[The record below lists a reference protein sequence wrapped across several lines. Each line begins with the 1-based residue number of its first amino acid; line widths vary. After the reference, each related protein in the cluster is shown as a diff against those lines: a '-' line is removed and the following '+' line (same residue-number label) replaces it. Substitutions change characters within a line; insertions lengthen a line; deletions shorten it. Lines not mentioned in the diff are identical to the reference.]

1 MKQRTHLLLAS
12 LLVSLLA
19 GLTAI
24 ANETPGGRTGR
35 LIFDARYIADTGS
48 YLTNDTC
55 HVALTKTANI
65 IPDDTEVLVYARPVV
80 STNASDWVQLLPLR
94 TIAEHPADYYL
105 ANAISNDVMVTANYV
120 PPSPVIT
127 NFLFTTACKICLGIT
142 PTTSL
147 PLVVPHAK
155 AIAIDSFDSRV
166 EYLESTGTQ
175 YIKTGFTITDTT
187 SYNGRIMPTAL
198 PFNSAM
204 FGYRFVNSATAY
216 GNMRFCFIYS
226 DGRIGLRNGL
236 DVQNSTMA
244 VVVGSLYNI
253 EVDNQ
258 SVRLNDSVWIN
269 ADNKKVGMTP
279 PGEAWLFSVNCT
291 GYYNLDVEH
300 PVCMRLYS
308 WQIFDNGVLVRD
320 FIPVRVG
327 NIGYMFDAVSGKLF
341 GNAGTGNFIL
351 GPDL

>member
-1 MKQRTHLLLAS
+1 MKQHTHLLLAS
-12 LLVSLLA
+12 LLVSLLT

-24 ANETPGGRTGR
+24 AHETPGGRTGR
-35 LIFDARYIADTGS
+35 FIFDTRYIADTGS

-80 STNASDWVQLLPLR
+80 LTNASDWVQLLPLR

-147 PLVVPHAK
+147 PLIVPHAK
-155 AIAIDSFDSRV
+155 AIAVDSFDSRV

-175 YIKTGFTITDTT
+175 HIDTGLIAASGWKIDITFSSASWSSGDNAMSLFGART
-187 SYNGRIMPTAL
+187 SYSSQDAFSAFTSASGLFPQYDGEQTVVNNTATELGRIYRLVMSEEGAFLDGVQIRTSNARTFTTPCSFYLFKKNQQDNGADR
-198 PFNSAM
+198 PFK
-204 FGYRFVNSATAY
+204 GR
-216 GNMRFCFIYS
+216 IYS
-226 DGRIGLRNGL
+226 VKL
-236 DVQNSTMA
+236 
-244 VVVGSLYNI
+244 
-253 EVDNQ
+253 
-258 SVRLNDSVWIN
+258 WN
-269 ADNKKVGMTP
+269 AQD
-279 PGEAWLFSVNCT
+279 
-291 GYYNLDVEH
+291 
-300 PVCMRLYS
+300 
-308 WQIFDNGVLVRD
+308 VLVFD
-320 FIPVRVG
+320 GQPVRVG